1 MLDRLKGART
11 DQTDAGASKGDQAKD
26 AGMPR
31 FQPQPGGFG
40 RRAVPV
46 GAAPAGMGNVI
57 AAPAGTAP
65 AATGAPAD
73 TAPRTS
79 TIQIM
84 TDPMAFDSAPA
95 ASAQPQFRKPEQ
107 RPAASAPANANANTT
122 ANGGWVASA
131 ATEAMP
137 ALGDIST
144 RIADWLMREMKD
156 GRGIHCETILT
167 AIGAL
172 AGYSAQQAL
181 WEGMV
186 KPGKLAISEAFKIV
200 ETPSGAIYFFGD
212 ALDQLLASVEPRH
225 LSIWKIVAGG
235 VLGGG
240 GEHLPEMDNLLRH
253 CAATAGTAQFGL
265 PRLPDDHLPSILP
278 RSALERFWPGARL
291 LLALAAPLTWPLHM
305 AGAAQKLMQQMKGSI
320 APDLAVKIVME
331 AAVPMSRVDPSTVPN
346 N

>member
-11 DQTDAGASKGDQAKD
+11 DQTDAEASKGNQAKAD
-26 AGMPR
+26 DGMPR

-46 GAAPAGMGNVI
+46 GTTPAGATNVI
-57 AAPAGTAP
+57 AAPAGTATVGTAP
-65 AATGAPAD
+65 GSGAPAD
-73 TAPRTS
+73 TAPRTA

-84 TDPMAFDSAPA
+84 TDPKAFDAAPT

-107 RPAASAPANANANTT
+107 RPAASANANTT
-122 ANGGWVASA
+122 ANGGWAASA
-131 ATEAMP
+131 AAEAMP

-156 GRGIHCETILT
+156 GRGIHCETLLT

-186 KPGKLAISEAFKIV
+186 KPGKLAIARHSRSM

-212 ALDQLLASVEPRH
+212 ALDQPAGLDRAEAPVDLEDRGGRRALRRRRAS
-225 LSIWKIVAGG
+225 
-235 VLGGG
+235 
-240 GEHLPEMDNLLRH
+240 
-253 CAATAGTAQFGL
+253 
-265 PRLPDDHLPSILP
+265 
-278 RSALERFWPGARL
+278 ARNGRP
-291 LLALAAPLTWPLHM
+291 AAPLRGDGGHR
-305 AGAAQKLMQQMKGSI
+305 GSSACRACRTI
-320 APDLAVKIVME
+320 ICPASCRARRSSGSGRARACCWHWRP
-331 AAVPMSRVDPSTVPN
+331 R
-346 N
+346 